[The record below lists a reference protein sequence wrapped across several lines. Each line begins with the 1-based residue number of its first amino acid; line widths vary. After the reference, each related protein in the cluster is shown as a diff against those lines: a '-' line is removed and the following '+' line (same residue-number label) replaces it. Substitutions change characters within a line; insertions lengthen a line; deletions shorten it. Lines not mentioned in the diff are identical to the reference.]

1 MFVISVLFLE
11 QIEEKNS
18 IILTPVLIPSP
29 EQNARLIV
37 QKKNKLANRYNKWNE
52 DIKEKFKSQ
61 WEILKIRCDS
71 AWC

>member
-52 DIKEKFKSQ
+52 DIKEKFKSR

>member
-37 QKKNKLANRYNKWNE
+37 QKKNKLANRYNK
-52 DIKEKFKSQ
+52 
-61 WEILKIRCDS
+61 
-71 AWC
+71 

>member
-52 DIKEKFKSQ
+52 DIKEKFTSR